1 MTINE
6 AILEMAQLKPLS
18 IPAVN
23 NGAIWFKL
31 DDLVKILEQIDGADI
46 SPLITKGMELREKFN
61 NSQED
66 TH

>member
-6 AILEMAQLKPLS
+6 AILEMTQLQPLS

-23 NGAIWFKL
+23 NGAIWIRL
-31 DDLVKILEQIDGADI
+31 DDLVRVLERVDGADL

-61 NSQED
+61 NSQVD

>member
-6 AILEMAQLKPLS
+6 AILEVAQLQPLS

-23 NGAIWFKL
+23 NGAIWFRL
-31 DDLVKILEQIDGADI
+31 DDLVKILEQIDGANAL
-46 SPLITKGMELREKFN
+46 PLADKYLELARKFEN
-61 NSQED
+61 KQVD

>member
-23 NGAIWFKL
+23 NGAIWVRFDHL
-31 DDLVKILEQIDGADI
+31 ISIMAQIDGANAL
-46 SPLITKGMELREKFN
+46 PLADKYLELARKFEN
-61 NSQED
+61 RQVD